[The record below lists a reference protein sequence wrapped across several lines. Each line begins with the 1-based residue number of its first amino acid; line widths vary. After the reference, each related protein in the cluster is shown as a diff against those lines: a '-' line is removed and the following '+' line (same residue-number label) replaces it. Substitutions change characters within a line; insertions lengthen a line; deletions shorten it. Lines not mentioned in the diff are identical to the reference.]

1 MNWIGEIWRRVR
13 ILARH
18 GKFASELD
26 EEMRVHRE
34 MKERELAERGL
45 AADEAR
51 YAAARA
57 FGNEMNLRERG
68 RDAWGWRW
76 LEELVQDLR
85 FGARML
91 RKNPGFTLVA
101 VLTLAFGDWREH
113 GDFYAGACSHV
124 EVAAGGGAGAAL

>member
-13 ILARH
+13 MLARR

-26 EEMRVHRE
+26 EEMRLHRE
-34 MKERELAERGL
+34 MKERELAERGV

-76 LEELVQDLR
+76 LQDFVGSAVWRADAAEESGVYFCGGVDA
-85 FGARML
+85 G
-91 RKNPGFTLVA
+91 
-101 VLTLAFGDWREH
+101 FGDWREH
-113 GDFYAGACSHV
+113 GEFYAGACSHV